1 MLDLAKLAAKMPG
14 ISQHFQQ
21 EVTASRERV
30 QRAKILLEQA
40 QQQQEKL
47 LELYHN
53 WHDRLIFS
61 VALPI
66 EPLDTRITILPP
78 PKVIAFLPRMVP
90 KLPLL
95 TTKSPTVI

>member
-21 EVTASRERV
+21 EVAASRERV

-61 VALPI
+61 VAL
-66 EPLDTRITILPP
+66 LSFPP

>member
-21 EVTASRERV
+21 EVAASRERV

-53 WHDRLIFS
+53 
-61 VALPI
+61 
-66 EPLDTRITILPP
+66 
-78 PKVIAFLPRMVP
+78 
-90 KLPLL
+90 
-95 TTKSPTVI
+95 

>member
-21 EVTASRERV
+21 EVAASRERV

-66 EPLDTRITILPP
+66 EPLDTLLSFPL